1 VLKHEHNF
9 RYPSFPSGHAALPAG
24 AARGVAPFPTFHQQP
39 NSGGFQMSTVT
50 MGGNPVNVAGNF
62 PQKGQAAPDFKL
74 VGKDLKDVSLADFAG
89 KRKVLNIVP
98 SLDTAVCATSARK
111 FNEKAA
117 GLANTVVATISADL
131 PFAMG
136 RFCTTEGIQ
145 NVVPLS
151 VMRGREFLNNY
162 GVELTSGP
170 LAGVAARAVVVLDE
184 NNQVLHSELVSE
196 IRNEPNYDAALAAL
210 K

>member
-1 VLKHEHNF
+1 
-9 RYPSFPSGHAALPAG
+9 
-24 AARGVAPFPTFHQQP
+24 
-39 NSGGFQMSTVT
+39 MSTVT

-117 GLANTVVATISADL
+117 GLANTIVATISADL

-136 RFCTTEGIQ
+136 RFCTAEGIQ
-145 NVVPLS
+145 NVIPLS